1 MSAQS
6 AICTAMSILILYIGS
21 YKKNILKVII
31 CQFCEDILKN

>member
-21 YKKNILKVII
+21 QKNILKVII
-31 CQFCEDILKN
+31 C